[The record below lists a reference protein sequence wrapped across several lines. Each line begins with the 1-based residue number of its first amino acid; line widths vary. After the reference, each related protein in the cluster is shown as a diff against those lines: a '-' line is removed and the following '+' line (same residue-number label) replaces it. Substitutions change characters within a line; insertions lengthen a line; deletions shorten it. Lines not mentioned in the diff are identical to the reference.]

1 MENHHFSWENSLFL
15 WPCGHVPVRYVTNYQ
30 AGYPKILSFWWLMW
44 RSSHNGSKDPPA
56 ETPAALAVSKPQ
68 KPWKK
73 HIKNMDESKNWGN
86 TKAFLWF
93 SACQIKV
100 DQFWATHVLFEI
112 AMALRPNHT
121 RHSVVSKVSN
131 WRSQS
136 PQFGKGPFQISSCF
150 CSIII
155 SHTKCNRLD
164 I

>member
-73 HIKNMDESKNWGN
+73 TPKKHGWVQKLGKHEGFSMVFCLPNQSWSILGYPCPLWNSHGSSSKSYPSFGS
-86 TKAFLWF
+86 LQSLQLEIPI
-93 SACQIKV
+93 SAVRKGSI
-100 DQFWATHVLFEI
+100 
-112 AMALRPNHT
+112 PNI
-121 RHSVVSKVSN
+121 
-131 WRSQS
+131 Q
-136 PQFGKGPFQISSCF
+136 
-150 CSIII
+150 
-155 SHTKCNRLD
+155 LLL
-164 I
+164 

>member
-1 MENHHFSWENSLFL
+1 
-15 WPCGHVPVRYVTNYQ
+15 
-30 AGYPKILSFWWLMW
+30 
-44 RSSHNGSKDPPA
+44 
-56 ETPAALAVSKPQ
+56 
-68 KPWKK
+68 
-73 HIKNMDESKNWGN
+73 MDESKNWGN

>member
-1 MENHHFSWENSLFL
+1 MENHHYSWENSLFL
-15 WPCGHVPVRYVTNYQ
+15 WPCSSSLRN
-30 AGYPKILSFWWLMW
+30 KLSIIPQWIK
-44 RSSHNGSKDPPA
+44 RSSWNSSSIGRFETSKA
-56 ETPAALAVSKPQ
+56 
-68 KPWKK
+68 WKK
-73 HIKNMDESKNWGN
+73 HLKNMDESKNWGN
-86 TKAFLWF
+86 TKGFLWF

-100 DQFWATHVLFEI
+100 DQFWATHFFLW
-112 AMALRPNHT
+112 NSHG
-121 RHSVVSKVSN
+121 SSSKSYPSFGSLQSLQL